1 MAPMDDL
8 DLTKLLN
15 KLKDQAEREM
25 AEMIGAELYKSE
37 TGFTQDQLYTY
48 CGREDCVCTLILK
61 KDSESYQEYGEMITV
76 CFVYTLKERKS
87 LEQNVYT
94 LNEKPYANAKL
105 LVPKYSQEVTD
116 KLLKIGVCPKDIV
129 SMTVLPS
136 VDENNTFPSKEKRL
150 PKVMEILFE
159 AEGGGQDIYWM
170 YGFLS
175 KLKEEKVGLMPDD
188 EAAYLAYKLVLEK
201 EKLTDEEKRTIF
213 DNDGRICNNTVSYY
227 YLLWRND
234 AGILKDEQKEILRKL
249 KLNQLYERTALVDQA
264 LKDIGLSIEKF
275 SKNYPK
281 QAGFL
286 FEKMLNFHDVS
297 FNSTG
302 KFPLYM
308 NFKSF
313 LHIYFRHTE
322 ELNVSNHFAD
332 RDKFQLEERDIITV
346 MNIVLGQLND
356 EYQAYKERNP
366 EGRFYRRGKMAY
378 YYNGDYYNVDVN
390 PDGSIN
396 TFYKGTGQR

>member
-1 MAPMDDL
+1 M
-8 DLTKLLN
+8 
-15 KLKDQAEREM
+15 
-25 AEMIGAELYKSE
+25 
-37 TGFTQDQLYTY
+37 
-48 CGREDCVCTLILK
+48 
-61 KDSESYQEYGEMITV
+61 
-76 CFVYTLKERKS
+76 
-87 LEQNVYT
+87 
-94 LNEKPYANAKL
+94 
-105 LVPKYSQEVTD
+105 
-116 KLLKIGVCPKDIV
+116 
-129 SMTVLPS
+129 
-136 VDENNTFPSKEKRL
+136 
-150 PKVMEILFE
+150 
-159 AEGGGQDIYWM
+159 
-170 YGFLS
+170 
-175 KLKEEKVGLMPDD
+175 
-188 EAAYLAYKLVLEK
+188 
-201 EKLTDEEKRTIF
+201 
-213 DNDGRICNNTVSYY
+213 
-227 YLLWRND
+227 
-234 AGILKDEQKEILRKL
+234 KDEQKEILRKL

-264 LKDIGLSIEKF
+264 LKDIGLSIEKL

-286 FEKMLNFHDVS
+286 MEKMLSFHDIS

>member
-1 MAPMDDL
+1 MAQMDDL

-15 KLKDQAEREM
+15 ELKDQAECEM
-25 AEMIGAELYKSE
+25 AEMIGAKLYKSE

-48 CGREDCVCTLILK
+48 CGRKDCVCTLILK

-76 CFVYTLKERKS
+76 CFVYTLKERKA

-94 LNEKPYANAKL
+94 LNEKPCANAKL
-105 LVPKYSQEVTD
+105 LVPKHSQEITD
-116 KLLKIGVCPKDIV
+116 KLLKIGVHPKDIV
-129 SMTVLPS
+129 SMTALPS

-150 PKVMEILFE
+150 PKVLEIPFE
-159 AEGGGQDIYWM
+159 SEGGGRDIYWM

-213 DNDGRICNNTVSYY
+213 DDKGRICNNSVSYH

-234 AGILKDEQKEILRKL
+234 AGILKDEQKEMLRKL
-249 KLNQLYERTALVDQA
+249 KLNQLYDRTALVDQA

-281 QAGFL
+281 QAGFYL
-286 FEKMLNFHDVS
+286 RKC
-297 FNSTG
+297 
-302 KFPLYM
+302 
-308 NFKSF
+308 
-313 LHIYFRHTE
+313 
-322 ELNVSNHFAD
+322 
-332 RDKFQLEERDIITV
+332 
-346 MNIVLGQLND
+346 
-356 EYQAYKERNP
+356 
-366 EGRFYRRGKMAY
+366 
-378 YYNGDYYNVDVN
+378 
-390 PDGSIN
+390 
-396 TFYKGTGQR
+396 